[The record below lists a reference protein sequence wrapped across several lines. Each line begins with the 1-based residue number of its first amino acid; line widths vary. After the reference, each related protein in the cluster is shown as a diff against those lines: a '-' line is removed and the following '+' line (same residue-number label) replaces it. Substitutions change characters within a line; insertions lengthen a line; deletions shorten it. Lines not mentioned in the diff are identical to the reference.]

1 MSMYDHLKE
10 MMAVVEAIGEVNEIH
25 MGDWLHK
32 SKRIDI
38 NGKTADGKEF
48 TLTLEIEEEGKEDVV

>member
-1 MSMYDHLKE
+1 MSMYNHLKR
-10 MMAVVEAIGEVNEIH
+10 MMSAVEAIGEVNEIH

-38 NGKTADGKEF
+38 SGKTNDGREF
-48 TLTLEIEEEGKEDVV
+48 TLTLEINEEVNEDVV